1 MCEPEVWEQSLLGAY
16 IIFQFIPFIFFFGLI
31 CKEENKTFLRVKI
44 ACLESNQYS
53 LKKKEDCFM
62 KLSVLSSIQEFYA
75 TYY

>member
-1 MCEPEVWEQSLLGAY
+1 MRTGSVGTITFGCIHNFSLY
-16 IIFQFIPFIFFFGLI
+16 SIHFFFGLI